1 MFHLLNNGITL
12 SCDSW
17 KIPPVKEGQP
27 PLMKLSN
34 PQIINGCQT
43 VISIYRAYLQIEEEF
58 KQRSLETNCL
68 VPVRIIKTKEREV
81 LDEVVTASNNQNK
94 MTPRNLKSNSRV
106 QRVLQRKFDEL
117 EFPWF
122 YERKDGELDSIKE
135 YPSRTIKPKNYQNG
149 KTTRRVSNDVIAKTW
164 LSFIGMSTAASEN
177 INAFDSIDE
186 DGRYEWLFD
195 RKPNDQHWKA
205 ITLGPQVELLDEN
218 FDPMPPGPHQYLLSY
233 LIFEFTK
240 AYLPSPQLNK
250 RKCLDRL
257 KQSRKITESSSREDI
272 NKSMMEDSE
281 YVLNQILSNMKEVII
296 ELFAWILVRTYGPI
310 DQLNAQKILTL
321 KGLGSLYANPDFK
334 SLVKELSEAEPTDK
348 LNNSLY
354 VGIEFIIEA
363 VRRWKSVYGR
373 EYLASQ
379 RRIRFLHSA
388 KTIEQFKEYLQQTNE
403 ETKTFGYSWKRP
415 DTTALASLPKL
426 SGKES

>member
-1 MFHLLNNGITL
+1 
-12 SCDSW
+12 
-17 KIPPVKEGQP
+17 
-27 PLMKLSN
+27 
-34 PQIINGCQT
+34 
-43 VISIYRAYLQIEEEF
+43 
-58 KQRSLETNCL
+58 
-68 VPVRIIKTKEREV
+68 
-81 LDEVVTASNNQNK
+81 
-94 MTPRNLKSNSRV
+94 
-106 QRVLQRKFDEL
+106 
-117 EFPWF
+117 
-122 YERKDGELDSIKE
+122 
-135 YPSRTIKPKNYQNG
+135 
-149 KTTRRVSNDVIAKTW
+149 
-164 LSFIGMSTAASEN
+164 
-177 INAFDSIDE
+177 
-186 DGRYEWLFD
+186 
-195 RKPNDQHWKA
+195 
-205 ITLGPQVELLDEN
+205 
-218 FDPMPPGPHQYLLSY
+218 
-233 LIFEFTK
+233 
-240 AYLPSPQLNK
+240 
-250 RKCLDRL
+250 
-257 KQSRKITESSSREDI
+257 
-272 NKSMMEDSE
+272 MMEDSE